1 MLIEAIVIKRVSL
14 REHDQL
20 VTLYSRELGK
30 ISAVA
35 KSALKPHS
43 VQALQLD
50 AGNTIHCELVDG
62 RGGPIITGAQAFR
75 CLSSAKASVLRWA
88 AAQFFL
94 QVIDT
99 VVYDHQQDQ
108 ALFTCLTET
117 LSALDT
123 APDDQVLSVYRRQQE
138 EMLQVLGYGRPSRT
152 EIDNAYERIAQ
163 RRLPSLALVY
173 ELAGRRNF

>member
-1 MLIEAIVIKRVSL
+1 MLIEAIVIKRVPV
-14 REHDQL
+14 REYDQL

-75 CLSSAKASVLRWA
+75 CISSAKSSGLRWA
-88 AAQFFL
+88 ATQFFL
-94 QVIDT
+94 QVIDA

-108 ALFTCLTET
+108 ALFTCLSDT

-123 APDDQVLSVYRRQQE
+123 AQADSVLSVYRERQRE
-138 EMLQVLGYGRPSRT
+138 LLEILGYGRPDRA
-152 EIDNAYERIAQ
+152 ELDNTYERIAQ
-163 RRLPSLALVY
+163 RRLQSLELIY
-173 ELAGRRNF
+173 ELAGSRNF